1 MATTYTLIDKTILTG
16 NQASVTFSSISNT
29 YTDILFSYSIRG
41 TNVDS
46 FRGLRLSVNGST
58 ANLSVRQFQGLG
70 SGTPGS
76 YTGTNDIGAGNTA
89 GSTSNTFTS
98 GQIYFTN
105 YTSSNNKPFSG
116 ETASENNASLA
127 ILQMYAGLFNS
138 SSAISSLGISFDA
151 NDIASGSSFY
161 LYGIKNS

>member
-29 YTDILFSYSIRG
+29 YTDILLSYSIRG
-41 TNVDS
+41 TNGDG

-58 ANLSVRQFQGLG
+58 ANLSVLQLQGFG

-76 YTGTNDIGAGNTA
+76 YTGANDIGAGNTA
-89 GSTSNTFTS
+89 GSTGNTFTS

-116 ETASENNASLA
+116 ETAAETNATFSV
-127 ILQMYAGLFNS
+127 LQIYAGLYSS
-138 SSAISSLGISFDA
+138 SSAISSLGIAFDA
-151 NDIASGSSFY
+151 DSLVANSTFY

>member
-1 MATTYTLIDKTILTG
+1 MATTYTLIDKSILG
-16 NQASVTFSSISNT
+16 SNQSSVTFSSILST
-29 YTDILFSYSIRG
+29 YTDLMLSYSVRG
-41 TNVDS
+41 TNVDG

-58 ANLSVRQFQGLG
+58 ANLSVQQLQGLG

-105 YTSSNNKPFSG
+105 YTSSNNKSFSG
-116 ETASENNASLA
+116 ETAGETNATFA
-127 ILQMYAGLFNS
+127 ILQMYGGLYSS
-138 SSAISSLGISFDA
+138 SSAISSLSIAFDVGQ
-151 NDIASGSSFY
+151 IVSGSSFY